1 MQFGPETQTECDIRR
16 AKTGHSSAPK
26 TSHRVG
32 GVLGG
37 RIVLFGPVGKGHD
50 QVEAV

>member
-32 GVLGG
+32 GYWMEESSCSVLLARGMI
-37 RIVLFGPVGKGHD
+37 RS
-50 QVEAV
+50 